1 MMAVVEQAMQKVTWI
16 EKPTLEDYYETDAEA
31 REFAASL
38 IKL

>member
-1 MMAVVEQAMQKVTWI
+1 MQKISFI
-16 EKPTLEDYYETDAEA
+16 EKPTLQDYFDTDADS